1 MSMSEIV
8 SAAGPRRFTGSRAA
22 DGSRGRGFDAL
33 CDVLLSP
40 DDERIAEHAPPPAA
54 PPKAIRGLYVLAM
67 AGVEPA
73 ARRQTALAVARE
85 LAPRSAPAAVF
96 LFENGRADAHLL
108 GEPACGRLG
117 PQSYLPSADMGENAA
132 VIAGRC
138 DQVGLALLDSV
149 AGVPMELAPAVRS
162 AVFVATPDA
171 ESLVETY
178 RELKTWFAAPLAGR
192 SASAGAALFV
202 VGPDGGQE
210 VRWFHD
216 RLSRAA
222 RRFLDCDVAIQGFL
236 AFSGGPST
244 MLGTALSQSKG
255 GAALPTEPLRLFAD
269 APSASI
275 WSALASAAEREPPA
289 ADSYPPASLCP
300 SVPSSLVVRLWHPHD
315 REALLAAVEAQVPA
329 LLGERCRLV
338 LRVDVDEPDAPPL
351 AAVRDDGTLVAILIA
366 DGCRPADARAA
377 EHWLAVHRT
386 LLARAYPS
394 AGIRADAGLSAIVLA
409 PASRRRGK
417 GSAVSSLSAS
427 APAKALSCCRRRRVR
442 QEFLARVVRRPV
454 YWALAVCSAPQAGRR
469 TPLPQ
474 NPGAP

>member
-1 MSMSEIV
+1 MSGFEIV
-8 SAAGPRRFTGSRAA
+8 SAAGPRRFTGRRAA

-40 DDERIAEHAPPPAA
+40 DDEHIAEPAPPPAA
-54 PPKAIRGLYVLAM
+54 PPGTIRGLYVLAM

-85 LAPRSAPAAVF
+85 LAPHSAPAAVF

-117 PQSYLPSADMGENAA
+117 PQSYLASADMGENAA
-132 VIAGRC
+132 RLAGRC
-138 DQVGLALLDSV
+138 DQVGLAILDSV
-149 AGVPMELAPAVRS
+149 TAVPADLAPAVRG
-162 AVFVATPDA
+162 AVFVATPGA
-171 ESLVETY
+171 ERLVETY
-178 RELKTWFAAPLAGR
+178 RELKIWAARRPLSNPPAS
-192 SASAGAALFV
+192 SASPTGEADGQSARLVDFADRRGRRAIRNPQSSLPFAALFV
-202 VGPDGGQE
+202 VGSDGGQE

-236 AFSGGPST
+236 AG
-244 MLGTALSQSKG
+244 AG

-269 APSASI
+269 APSASV
-275 WSALASAAEREPPA
+275 WSALSAAAVEGMPFSPFP
-289 ADSYPPASLCP
+289 SNPQ
-300 SVPSSLVVRLWHPHD
+300 SVPARRDNPQSSSSAAVGLWRSPD

-351 AAVRDDGTLVAILIA
+351 AAVRDDGALVAILVA
-366 DGCRPADARAA
+366 DGRRPADARSA
-377 EHWLAVHRT
+377 EHWLAVHRA

-409 PASRRRGK
+409 PAEPTTGQ
-417 GSAVSSLSAS
+417 G
-427 APAKALSCCRRRRVR
+427 
-442 QEFLARVVRRPV
+442 VRRFVPV
-454 YWALAVCSAPQAGRR
+454 RLGGRQGIVV
-469 TPLPQ
+469 LP
-474 NPGAP
+474 

>member
-1 MSMSEIV
+1 MSGFEIV
-8 SAAGPRRFTGSRAA
+8 SAAGPRRFTGSRTPDPGAP
-22 DGSRGRGFDAL
+22 GRRGFDAL

-54 PPKAIRGLYVLAM
+54 PPGTIRGLYVLAM

-73 ARRQTALAVARE
+73 ARRQTALAVAHE
-85 LAPRSAPAAVF
+85 LAPQSAPAAVF

-117 PQSYLPSADMGENAA
+117 PQSYLASADMGENAA
-132 VIAGRC
+132 GIAGRC
-138 DQVGLALLDSV
+138 DQVGLAILDSV
-149 AGVPMELAPAVRS
+149 TAVPADLAPAVRC

-202 VGPDGGQE
+202 VGSDGGRE
-210 VRWFHD
+210 VRCLHERFA
-216 RLSRAA
+216 RAA

-236 AFSGGPST
+236 AG
-244 MLGTALSQSKG
+244 AG
-255 GAALPTEPLRLFAD
+255 GAALPNEPLRLFAD
-269 APSASI
+269 APSACV
-275 WSALASAAEREPPA
+275 WSALAAAAVEGMPFSPFPFNPQSAIRNPQSSSSAAVVGLWRPA
-289 ADSYPPASLCP
+289 
-300 SVPSSLVVRLWHPHD
+300 D

-351 AAVRDDGTLVAILIA
+351 AAVRDDGALVAILIA
-366 DGCRPADARAA
+366 DGRRPADARSA
-377 EHWLAVHRT
+377 EHWLAVHRA

-394 AGIRADAGLSAIVLA
+394 AGIRADAAPSAVVLA
-409 PASRRRGK
+409 P
-417 GSAVSSLSAS
+417 LE
-427 APAKALSCCRRRRVR
+427 PAA
-442 QEFLARVVRRPV
+442 ADGVRRFLPV
-454 YWALAVCSAPQAGRR
+454 KVGGRQGIVI
-469 TPLPQ
+469 LP
-474 NPGAP
+474 

>member
-8 SAAGPRRFTGSRAA
+8 SAAGPRRFTGSRTSSDPGAPPQA
-22 DGSRGRGFDAL
+22 TRRGEPGRRGFDAL

-67 AGVEPA
+67 VGVEPA

-108 GEPACGRLG
+108 GEPTCGRLG

-132 VIAGRC
+132 AIAGRC
-138 DQVGLALLDSV
+138 DQVGLALLD
-149 AGVPMELAPAVRS
+149 GVKAVPAALAPAVRS

-202 VGPDGGQE
+202 VGSDGGQE

-236 AFSGGPST
+236 AGASG
-244 MLGTALSQSKG
+244 AV
-255 GAALPTEPLRLFAD
+255 LPTEPLRLFAG
-269 APSASI
+269 APSASV
-275 WSALASAAEREPPA
+275 WSALASAAERESPA

-315 REALLAAVEAQVPA
+315 REALLAAVEAQAPA

-351 AAVRDDGTLVAILIA
+351 AAVRDDGALVAILIS
-366 DGCRPADARAA
+366 DGRRPADARSA
-377 EHWLAVHRT
+377 EHWLAVHRP

-394 AGIRADAGLSAIVLA
+394 AGIRAEAAPSAVVLA
-409 PASRRRGK
+409 P
-417 GSAVSSLSAS
+417 LE
-427 APAKALSCCRRRRVR
+427 PAAA
-442 QEFLARVVRRPV
+442 EGVRRFLPV
-454 YWALAVCSAPQAGRR
+454 RLGARQGIVV
-469 TPLPQ
+469 LP
-474 NPGAP
+474 